1 MVFILTALRRI
12 GRGTFSRLFEAVFF
26 VSLMSWDFSLAI
38 INIITF
44 KRKIGKVTPKGKPGE
59 GGVWPDYIP
68 PREGDSRCSCPALN
82 AMANHGII
90 PRDGRNISFKE
101 ISGQIRSTY
110 NFAPSFCLYV
120 PRFIAHIL
128 NRSYGSGHFDLADID
143 VHNGIEHDASLVRR
157 DTFHQIHQ
165 GFPDG
170 GLVAAL
176 LKSATGPP
184 PKRDTLPAL
193 QGHLP
198 PNESPYFNVA
208 AHVSKATTD
217 FDMNRTLTPADL
229 SRRLGERRRESKASN
244 GQYSQDTGHKM
255 FGSSNGSTLLT
266 IFGGRLHDIHTFLT
280 EERLPEGWES
290 RVRDQMGLTLIAF
303 NRTAIR
309 VELGIEEEVDQPLHL
324 M

>member
-38 INIITF
+38 INIFTF
-44 KRKIGKVTPKGKPGE
+44 KRKIGKVTPKGTPGE
-59 GGVWPDYIP
+59 GGVWPEYIP

-101 ISGQIRSTY
+101 ISGQIRTTY

-128 NRSYGSGHFDLADID
+128 NRSYSTGHFDLADID

-170 GLVAAL
+170 ALVAAL
-176 LKSATGPP
+176 LKCATGPP
-184 PKRDTLPAL
+184 KGDTPSASE
-193 QGHLP
+193 GHLP
-198 PNESPYFNVA
+198 PNESPYFNVV

-244 GQYSQDTGHKM
+244 RQYSQDTGHKM

-266 IFGGRLHDIHTFLT
+266 IFGGRLHDIHTLLT
-280 EERLPEGWES
+280 EERLPDGWES
-290 RVRDQMGLTLIAF
+290 RVRDQMGLTLFAF

-309 VELGIEEEVDQPLHL
+309 VELGIEEEVDQPLNL

>member
-1 MVFILTALRRI
+1 MVFILTALRRL
-12 GRGTFSRLFEAVFF
+12 GRGTYSRLFEAAFYVGF
-26 VSLMSWDFSLAI
+26 MSWDFSLAI
-38 INIITF
+38 INLFTF
-44 KRKIGKVTPKGKPGE
+44 KRKIGRVTPKGKPGE
-59 GGVWPDYIP
+59 GGVWPEYIP

-90 PRDGRNISFKE
+90 SRDGRNLSFKE
-101 ISGQIRSTY
+101 LSGQVRSTY
-110 NFAPSFCLYV
+110 NFSPSFCLYV
-120 PRFIAHIL
+120 LRFIAHIL
-128 NRSYGSGHFDLADID
+128 NRSYTSGRFDLADID

-157 DTFHQIHQ
+157 DTFHQFNQ

-184 PKRDTLPAL
+184 KMGSHSAS

-198 PNESPYFNVA
+198 PNESPYFHAA
-208 AHVSKATTD
+208 AHVAKAMAD
-217 FDMNRTLTPADL
+217 FDMDRTLTSADL
-229 SRRLGERRRESKASN
+229 TRQLGERRREAQGN
-244 GQYSQDTGHKM
+244 NAQYSQDTGHKM

-266 IFGGRLHDIHTFLT
+266 IFGGRLRDIHTFLT

-290 RVRDQMGLTLIAF
+290 RVRDQMGLTFLAF
-303 NRTAIR
+303 NHTVLR
-309 VELGIEEEVDQPLHL
+309 VELGIKEEVDQPLYL